1 MVQYLNRPAVPEVQ
15 PPVIAKYFPGADQL
29 SSHWAVVIGVG
40 AAFLLVQLV
49 LSLRIYLRAR
59 RHDRVLARLQEK
71 LDRGGDGRGEADSV
85 PRSFGW
91 LRWVLSVFPTAST
104 SPTGNF
110 TRDQAL
116 HELDT
121 RIASDWSYL
130 LLQRMGIMAP
140 LLGVVLTVVGFY
152 WLKVDESGEQS
163 LQTILMAVTPL
174 ISGVG
179 AGAVLALVNQALLQ
193 GVGGRL
199 ERLRMTARTWFDA
212 AIWRHAGL
220 GTQAATAEAVAA
232 LERFAVAIAATA
244 DRHATSSMRI
254 EASTASMK
262 AAASQFEDMV
272 RSFNGEIKGIPQA
285 LSVLR
290 DATAA
295 SAKALQELIPVG
307 ARAVSNLDVSVAAFR
322 TTIDREFTDAAKLHY
337 RASKAL
343 AQSVQEI
350 GESTDLLKSGAD
362 EMKQAAEANA
372 ASLRSIDQSL
382 SDAAN
387 GLAGA
392 GEHLRQL
399 GSRPR

>member
-1 MVQYLNRPAVPEVQ
+1 M
-15 PPVIAKYFPGADQL
+15 IAKYFPGADQL

-59 RHDRVLARLQEK
+59 RHDRVLARLHEK

-91 LRWVLSVFPTAST
+91 LRWVLSVFPTGSI